1 MRGSYIMAFAGYNA
15 GRGRVREW
23 VAQHGDPR
31 DPKVDAVDWVERIPL
46 AETRNYVQRVM
57 ENLQIYRARFG
68 ATVETIEPNLHR
80 TLRVELN
87 AGPAQE

>member
-1 MRGSYIMAFAGYNA
+1 
-15 GRGRVREW
+15 

-57 ENLQIYRARFG
+57 ENLQVYSARFRASTG
-68 ATVETIEPNLHR
+68 TVEPNLHR
-80 TLRVELN
+80 VTRVESS
-87 AGPAQE
+87 AEPTPKKKYTSGE